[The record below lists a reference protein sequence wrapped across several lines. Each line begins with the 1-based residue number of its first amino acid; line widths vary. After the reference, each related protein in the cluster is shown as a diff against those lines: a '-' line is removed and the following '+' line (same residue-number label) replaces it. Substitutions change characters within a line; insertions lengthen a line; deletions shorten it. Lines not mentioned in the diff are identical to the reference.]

1 MINLEPLIQQIKL
14 FTQAQL
20 LTNQLLTDQK
30 ELLTQILTELQNP
43 KK

>member
-14 FTQAQL
+14 FTQSQL
-20 LTNQLLTDQK
+20 LTNQILTDQNK
-30 ELLTQILTELQNP
+30 LLTQIKELLI